1 MIDQQKIIE
10 VLKNRKNDIFPIIN
24 FDYQQENVFIFD
36 FTENNKELLKVDFA
50 NIKEFSNY
58 VFGKM
63 EENDTPV
70 AIGRYNE
77 DRLIY
82 ASEMFKS
89 DENPRAIHL
98 GIDLWAK
105 AGTHVFAP
113 LAGRVHSFK
122 NNAVNGDYGPT
133 IILEHYI
140 NNVTFYTLYGHLS
153 LDSIE
158 NFHEGQHISGGQEIA
173 RIGNYPSNGNW
184 PPHLHFQIIT
194 DIQGENG
201 DFCGVASLEER
212 EQYLK
217 ICPDPNLLLN
227 IESLK

>member
-1 MIDQQKIIE
+1 MNDQQKIIE
-10 VLKNRKNDIFPIIN
+10 VIKNRTKDIFPIIN
-24 FDYQQENVFIFD
+24 FDYQHENVFIFD

-63 EENDTPV
+63 EENDSPV

-77 DRLIY
+77 NRLIY

-89 DENPRAIHL
+89 DVSPRTIHL

-105 AGTHVFAP
+105 AGTSVFAP
-113 LAGRVHSFK
+113 LEAKVHSFK
-122 NNAVNGDYGPT
+122 NNAVNGDYGPA
-133 IILEHYI
+133 IILEHQF
-140 NNVTFYTLYGHLS
+140 NNVIFYSLYGHLS

-158 NFHEGQHISGGQEIA
+158 HLQEGQHIPGGQEIA
-173 RIGNYPSNGNW
+173 RIGNYPTNGNW

-194 DIQGENG
+194 DIQDKKG
-201 DFCGVASLEER
+201 DFCGVASLEDRER
-212 EQYLK
+212 LLE
-217 ICPDPNLLLN
+217 ICPDPNLILN
-227 IESLK
+227 IESLN